1 MSPDNTW
8 DISRP
13 KRECHATGQELTEG
27 MTFYT
32 ALREDGETFLRED
45 YSLEAW
51 EAVDRAPFFSYWK
64 GRIQPA
70 SARRDTRLVIDTEA
84 FYAFFRDLGESDKP
98 HRQLFR
104 YLVALLLV
112 RKRVLRLDEIEKT
125 PDGETLLLFDN
136 RAKEELRVF
145 SPPATPEQLEE
156 AEAELN
162 QIFECRIGET

>member
-1 MSPDNTW
+1 MSPNNTW

-13 KRECHATGQELTEG
+13 KRECHLSGCELTEG

-32 ALREDGETFLRED
+32 ALREDGESFARQD

-51 EAVDRAPFFSYWK
+51 EEVDRSPFFSYWK
-64 GRIQPA
+64 SRIQSNA
-70 SARRDTRLVIDTEA
+70 ARKDARLVIDTEA

-125 PDGETLLLFDN
+125 PEGETLLLFDN
-136 RAKEELRVF
+136 RAKEEIRVF
-145 SPPATPEQLEE
+145 APPATPAQLEE
-156 AEAELN
+156 AETELN
-162 QIFECRIGET
+162 QIFECQIGDV